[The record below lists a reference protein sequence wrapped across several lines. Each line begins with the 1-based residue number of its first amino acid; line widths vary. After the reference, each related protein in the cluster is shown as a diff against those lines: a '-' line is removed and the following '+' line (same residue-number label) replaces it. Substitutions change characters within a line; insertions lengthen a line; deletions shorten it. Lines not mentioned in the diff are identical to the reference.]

1 MSGPRTSSGGCQG
14 SLMKEPD
21 VLVPKISSSGLP
33 SERAVRAAAAHPPV
47 INQKMMSAM
56 MKMMSEIMRTR
67 FIIRIVYV
75 VYIAQRSL
83 LVRTQDTQRFA
94 EALARALDFLRHFAQ
109 RIPRLALGVSEGAMR
124 CAKCRRK

>member
-1 MSGPRTSSGGCQG
+1 VAGPRTSSGGCQG
-14 SLMKEPD
+14 SLMKEPE

-56 MKMMSEIMRTR
+56 IKTTSEIMRTR
-67 FIIRIVYV
+67 FIIALVYSV
-75 VYIAQRSL
+75 QRSL

-94 EALARALDFLRHFAQ
+94 EALARTLDFLRHFAQ